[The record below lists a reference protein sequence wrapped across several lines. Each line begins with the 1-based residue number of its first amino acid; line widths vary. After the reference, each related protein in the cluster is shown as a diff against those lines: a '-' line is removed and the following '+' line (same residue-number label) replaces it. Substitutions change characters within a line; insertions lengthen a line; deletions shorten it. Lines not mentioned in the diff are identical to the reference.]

1 MEVLGAVV
9 SSEVDSWEGVSW
21 EGVCWE
27 GVWGDVVNGD
37 GVVCGAKRVVVV
49 VVVLVG
55 VVVVVV
61 VLVGVVVVVVVLVGV
76 VVVVV
81 VWVGV
86 VVVVVGRET
95 TSQVFADVAPTV
107 VVDLPASQLVHVAVP
122 MTVLYFPVPHAM
134 HVPPLGPVYP
144 SLHLQWV
151 GSYAVANSVLPFT
164 QAMQGPEPNTSL
176 YMPKPQLTQFGALPW
191 LPFAHKH
198 EDASVCFVSICPVNT
213 GQLLHSAEP
222 IVDLY
227 DPIPHSVHVPPSGP
241 EVPAGHGT
249 S

>member
-1 MEVLGAVV
+1 MEVFGAVV

-61 VLVGVVVVVVVLVGV
+61 VLVGVVVVVVV
-76 VVVVV
+76 
-81 VWVGV
+81 WVGV

-107 VVDLPASQLVHVAVP
+107 VVDLPASQSVHVAAP
-122 MTVLYFPVPHAM
+122 KTVLYFPAPHAM

-144 SLHLQWV
+144 SLHKQRATSGEL
-151 GSYAVANSVLPFT
+151 AHSVLPFR
-164 QAMQGPEPNTSL
+164 QSMQGADPAVDL
-176 YMPKPQLTQFGALPW
+176 YLPIAHDRQFGALPV
-191 LPFAHKH
+191 LPA
-198 EDASVCFVSICPVNT
+198 
-213 GQLLHSAEP
+213 
-222 IVDLY
+222 
-227 DPIPHSVHVPPSGP
+227 PHIHDD
-241 EVPAGHGT
+241 
-249 S
+249 